1 MPSLVN
7 HKGFASFDF
16 EGVRME
22 GTTAGMSGVRFG
34 YLEDAR
40 GDRIRVETPAMR
52 IAWNAELRTPKDIP
66 DASIGAKLALSFGG
80 MDSES
85 GERTKAFH
93 DFLSRMD
100 ERVLALVKEKKGALW
115 AKSIADAKIDSV
127 YAPSVKEPSDPRYDP
142 TFAAK
147 IPLEDNPSPASDSP
161 RDLKTMK
168 ISVFN
173 TAKKAISPTECK
185 AGCLASAIVEASY
198 VWCAPGMVGVT
209 WTVRAVLV
217 KPRKPE
223 KAFQFTD
230 VEGFESDGSGASST
244 VASGDKNKKRR
255 LNGTDDEAAGA
266 RDSTGDEAEAG
277 SPDY

>member
-7 HKGFASFDF
+7 HKSFASFDF

-52 IAWNAELRTPKDIP
+52 IAWNAEPRTPKDIP

-80 MDSES
+80 MDSEG
-85 GERTKAFH
+85 GERTRAFH

-115 AKSIADAKIDSV
+115 AKAMPDAKIDSV

-209 WTVRAVLV
+209 RTVRAVLV
-217 KPRKPE
+217 KPRKLE
-223 KAFQFTD
+223 ESFQFTD
-230 VEGFESDGSGASST
+230 MKGF
-244 VASGDKNKKRR
+244 
-255 LNGTDDEAAGA
+255 
-266 RDSTGDEAEAG
+266 
-277 SPDY
+277 

>member
-1 MPSLVN
+1 MPSLVS
-7 HKGFASFDF
+7 HKSFASFDF
-16 EGVRME
+16 EGVRID
-22 GTTAGMSGVRFG
+22 GATAGMSGVRFG
-34 YLEDAR
+34 YLQDAR
-40 GDRIRVETPAMR
+40 GDRIKIETPAMR
-52 IAWNAELRTPKDIP
+52 IAWNAEPRTPHNQP
-66 DASIGAKLALSFGG
+66 DASIGARLALSFGG
-80 MDSES
+80 MESE
-85 GERTKAFH
+85 GGQRVKAFH
-93 DFLSRMD
+93 DFLFKMD
-100 ERVLALVKEKKGALW
+100 DRVLALVKEKKGALW
-115 AKSIADAKIDSV
+115 AKAMPDAKIDSV
-127 YAPSVKEPSDPRYDP
+127 YVPSVKEPSDPKYDQ

-198 VWCAPGMVGVT
+198 IWCAPGMVGVT
-209 WTVRAVLV
+209 WTVRSVLV

-223 KAFQFTD
+223 RTFQFTD

-244 VASGDKNKKRR
+244 VVSGDKNKKRR
-255 LNGTDDEAAGA
+255 LNGTGDEAAGA